1 MSKYIITKN
10 MTTEQR
16 LAAIRKAANKFNK
29 KMKRSARVRRTET
42 SFMDKYAEGENINHY
57 TDAPKYLDE
66 HYGDRVREAN
76 AYDNDWN

>member
-1 MSKYIITKN
+1 MAKYIITKD
-10 MTTEQR
+10 MSTEQR
-16 LAAIRKAANKFNK
+16 LAAIKKAADKFNK
-29 KMKRSARVRRTET
+29 KMKRNVRVRRTET

-66 HYGDRVREAN
+66 HYGDRCRDQT